1 MDFTAYGG
9 RRFILSVAS
18 LWVCS
23 ALLMGG
29 YISDTIYRDIVIA
42 TVAAYITGN
51 TIQKVKGTANDSNP
65 ENP

>member
-1 MDFTAYGG
+1 MREKIEELGG
-9 RRFILSVAS
+9 RRFLLSFAS

-29 YISDTIYRDIVIA
+29 YIGDSIYRDIVIA

-51 TIQKVKGTANDSNP
+51 TIQKVKGTA
-65 ENP
+65 E